1 MGVKTRY
8 LPLFFLCIGSFGK
21 KMKRKTAC
29 ITFRPMVK
37 TMVKIVTGREE
48 VYRLVQ
54 SREVSFLKSI
64 KSMVRN
70 ILLFHPENPKD
81 PFTLEERQD
90 KYKENAEEDKDKK
103 PDRDNEDYDGKEE
116 KNQNAEQNKEEDK
129 AAERQEKTGLE
140 AQKTEERDIPKDSEA
155 IEKSKNEKIKE
166 ERKHRTKVKEKTEE
180 DSFNGQEDGTGEKDK
195 KSGKKGITQPIPLLA
210 KDSHEKEEKDGEEKD
225 RGDIHGSLKSC
236 LQKVKQIYTAD
247 INGDFKIREF
257 RIRVKDKIYSAF
269 VCFFD
274 GLVDTMIVN
283 TNILGPMMTLSVM
296 PMDTEDQSVEEVIYN
311 HLIPQNQI
319 KKCKTYQEVVD
330 EVNFGGIGIFID
342 NLGIAFAAD
351 VKGWEHRTVDMP
363 TSELNIRG
371 PKEAFS
377 EINRTNTALLRKTLK
392 DENLIA
398 EDILVGTRSKTPCS
412 MVYIKNIANESL
424 VDEVRKR
431 LKSIKIG
438 YLLDSGELEQ
448 FLEDSTYLP
457 APQMLLTE
465 RVDRVAAYLSEGR
478 VGIIVHGSP
487 FVIIV
492 PITLFNL
499 IHSPEDYYL
508 RYPYATLL
516 RFIRIMGILFTLL
529 LPALYLA
536 VTNFHHEMLPTDL
549 LLAIA
554 SSREKV
560 PFPTVVSML
569 IMEVSFE
576 LIREAGIRI
585 PGPIGTT
592 LGIVGALIL
601 GQAAVSANL
610 VSPILI
616 IVVAVTG
623 IGSFA
628 IPDFSLGYSFRALR
642 FVYILMASVAG
653 LLGIALCLFI
663 HLLFLVHAKSFGV
676 PFLVPFAPK
685 TTGARTNT
693 IFKTPLWKEED
704 RPDFLNPKAVKKQP
718 FISRGWVKKEKG
730 VEADESKNEGR

>member
-1 MGVKTRY
+1 
-8 LPLFFLCIGSFGK
+8 
-21 KMKRKTAC
+21 MKN
-29 ITFRPMVK
+29 
-37 TMVKIVTGREE
+37 
-48 VYRLVQ
+48 
-54 SREVSFLKSI
+54 I
-64 KSMVRN
+64 KSFIKD

-81 PFTLEERQD
+81 PFVLDEPEETRE
-90 KYKENAEEDKDKK
+90 KASEKDKK
-103 PDRDNEDYDGKEE
+103 ENIKEE
-116 KNQNAEQNKEEDK
+116 HTHRSITNEAKEEDD
-129 AAERQEKTGLE
+129 AAR
-140 AQKTEERDIPKDSEA
+140 EES
-155 IEKSKNEKIKE
+155 S
-166 ERKHRTKVKEKTEE
+166 
-180 DSFNGQEDGTGEKDK
+180 SGEKEK
-195 KSGKKGITQPIPLLA
+195 KSGKKGVTHPIPLAL
-210 KDSHEKEEKDGEEKD
+210 KDCEDKEEKDGNEKD
-225 RGDIHGSLKSC
+225 KNKGEIHVPMESC
-236 LQKVKQIYTAD
+236 LQKIKQIYTAD
-247 INGDFKIREF
+247 VNGDFKIREF
-257 RIRVKDKIYSAF
+257 RVRVKDKIYSAF

-274 GLVDTMIVN
+274 GLVNTMIVN

-342 NLGIAFAAD
+342 SLGIAFAAD

-398 EDILVGTRSKTPCS
+398 EDVLVGVRSKTPCS
-412 MVYIKNIANESL
+412 MVYIKNIANASL
-424 VDEVRKR
+424 VDEVRRR
-431 LKSIKIG
+431 LKSIKIA

-478 VGIIVHGSP
+478 IGIIVHGSP

-492 PITLFNL
+492 PVTLFNL
-499 IHSPEDYYL
+499 LHSPEDYYL

-536 VTNFHHEMLPTDL
+536 VTNFHQEMLPTDL

-560 PFPTVVSML
+560 PFPTIVSLLM
-569 IMEVSFE
+569 MEVSFE

-616 IVVAVTG
+616 IIVAVTG

-642 FVYILMASVAG
+642 FIYILLASMAG
-653 LLGIALCLFI
+653 LLGIAVCMFI
-663 HLLFLVHAKSFGV
+663 HLLLLVHARSFGV

-685 TTGARTNT
+685 TTGSRTNT
-693 IFKTPLWKEED
+693 VFKTPLWKEED

-718 FISRGWVKKEKG
+718 FISRGWVKEEKG
-730 VEADESKNEGR
+730 VVTDEPKKEDR